1 MGRSARNL
9 NRLSLRRKLMSTEA
23 ERLNEQT
30 RGAAGRGGRTV
41 VYEGELLRH
50 TVYTRVVHW
59 AVAIF
64 FILSSLTGF
73 AIFSPWL
80 YAWIAPIFGGGART
94 RLLHPWFGLL
104 F

>member
-1 MGRSARNL
+1 MPTEVGRP
-9 NRLSLRRKLMSTEA
+9 
-23 ERLNEQT
+23 NEQMP
-30 RGAAGRGGRTV
+30 GAAGGSGRTV

-50 TVYTRVVHW
+50 GVYTRVVHW

-64 FILSSLTGF
+64 FILSLLTGF

-80 YAWIAPIFGGGART
+80 YAWVTPIFGGGALT
-94 RLLHPWFGLL
+94 RLLHPWFGLA